1 MYTNNNSESGTRKLK
16 VAMRAMA
23 CCRGRTVV
31 PCHPVSPRNH
41 GATRGFTLI
50 ELLVVISIIALLISL
65 LLPALAEARKD
76 AESVVCSANLHSI
89 GQALQEYA
97 DEWQGAIAGS
107 PATSG
112 SFFWSNIDTGA
123 HSPYSDYDYPHLC
136 AEYDWMTPLADEMNH
151 PFICANTA
159 DLQAANKTDRLA
171 RFNFLRDDPAFIC
184 PSNHFLAIPYAS
196 SSLQPPVGPML
207 SYCAAGLFLLDPI
220 AAANYTCTFPY
231 VHVPNSYSPYMN
243 NVGQPSQKCFAA
255 DGAAFSTTAQ
265 APEVDLT
272 VTESIDGSAFADE
285 GAFSWYSDS
294 WNRDFAPGN
303 SSGSFKRSTGGVDA
317 REYAYRHGPG
327 LGVYDMN
334 MLFFDG
340 HVALKSDL
348 DSANPIY
355 WCPPG
360 TVIPN
365 TEPTPDVEKK
375 YMGGAASYTVPQ

>member
-1 MYTNNNSESGTRKLK
+1 MYTRIKSEIDTRKLETAGHAA
-16 VAMRAMA
+16 VG
-23 CCRGRTVV
+23 RGFHSVV
-31 PCHPVSPRNH
+31 PRPPAAPRRRWSSR
-41 GATRGFTLI
+41 AFTLI

-65 LLPALAEARKD
+65 LLPALAEARRD
-76 AESVVCSANLHSI
+76 AQTVVCANNLHSI

-123 HSPYSDYDYPHLC
+123 HSPYSDYDFPHLV

-151 PFICANTA
+151 PFVCSNTA

-171 RFNFLRDDPAFIC
+171 RFEFLRDDPAFIC

-220 AAANYTCTFPY
+220 SSANYTCTFPY
-231 VHVPNSYSPYMN
+231 VQVPNSYSPYMN
-243 NVGQPSQKCFAA
+243 NVGQPSHKCFAA
-255 DGAAFSTTAQ
+255 DGSAFSTTAQ
-265 APEVDLT
+265 APDVDLT
-272 VTESIDGSAFADE
+272 VTENIDGSAFADE

-303 SSGSFKRSTGGVDA
+303 LSGSYKRSTGGVDA
-317 REYAYRHGPG
+317 RQYAYRHGSG
-327 LGVYDMN
+327 FGVYDMN

-375 YMGGAASYTVPQ
+375 YMGGAALYTVPQ